1 MYKELRLS
9 LSFMFY
15 FLGILGKVCLCE
27 DTQTRTKSPLWWE
40 PADVLLLVSLI
51 FLKEEMSKE

>member
-1 MYKELRLS
+1 
-9 LSFMFY
+9 MFY